1 MTLTAQIRQKIE
13 EFPDGKTFGYQ
24 DLCIEKK
31 DFVTAAKAMERLQK
45 EGLVKKISKGQFYKA
60 QKTVFGDLKPNYT
73 DLLRPYLFQ
82 NNQRIA
88 YETGTSLYNKLGLTT
103 QIPFTIKIASRG
115 KKINVNR
122 ENLKI
127 RSVKSYAEIT
137 EENYE
142 TLGLLDAF
150 KDVKEIPDCSVAEAI
165 KRLSV
170 LLKKQSNTQI
180 NKLIEYALLYPPRVR
195 ALLGAVLENNAYP
208 IRKLEKLK
216 NSLNPL
222 TNIKL
227 GVETKELPNRQNWNI
242 Q

>member
-1 MTLTAQIRQKIE
+1 MTLTAQIRKKIE
-13 EFPDGKTFGYQ
+13 QFSDGKTFGYQ
-24 DLCIEKK
+24 DLCIDKR
-31 DFVTAAKAMERLQK
+31 DFVSAAKAMERLQK
-45 EGLVKKISKGQFYKA
+45 EGLIKKISKGQFYKP

-73 DLLRPYLFQ
+73 ELLRPYLFQ

-137 EENYE
+137 EDNYQI
-142 TLGLLDAF
+142 LGLLDAF
-150 KDVKEIPDCSVAEAI
+150 KDVKEIPDCSVAQAI

-180 NKLIEYALLYPPRVR
+180 DNLIEYALLYPPRAR
-195 ALLGAVLENNAYP
+195 ALLGAILENNAYP

-222 TNIKL
+222 TSIKL
-227 GVETKELPNRQNWNI
+227 DIEEKELPTKKDWYIR
-242 Q
+242 